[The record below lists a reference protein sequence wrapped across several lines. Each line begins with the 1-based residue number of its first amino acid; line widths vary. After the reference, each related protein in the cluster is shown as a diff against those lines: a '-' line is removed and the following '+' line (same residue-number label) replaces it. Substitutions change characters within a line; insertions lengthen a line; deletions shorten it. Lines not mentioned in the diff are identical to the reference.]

1 MCLDKQGG
9 KNHMAVFDNTA
20 GSERV
25 QDNSSPGPVGDY
37 AAALP
42 EADTVLEPGALLELA
57 HDAIIVRDLD
67 ARVRYWNKAA
77 EKLYG
82 WKRSEANGK
91 IIHELLRT
99 RFPIPVHDI
108 ESIVL
113 DRGKWQGELIH
124 FTRKKKP
131 IVVESRWALQ
141 RDEKGH
147 PAAML
152 EINRDITARKIAEAA
167 AKDYSTRLERSNQ
180 ELRDFASIASHDL
193 QEPLRKVSTYGSIL
207 EDRFADALGKE
218 GLAYLT
224 KMLGA
229 TARMQA
235 LIQSL
240 LIYSR
245 VTTRSEPFVS
255 IDLGKLVKE
264 VLLDLEIPI
273 QETGAE
279 VGTDELP
286 RIEADPGQIR
296 QLFQNLIG
304 NALKFHSENPRIK
317 IYAEACWEGTCKIS
331 IEDNGIG
338 FDEEYLERIFQ
349 PFQRLHGKSS
359 PYKGSGI
366 GLAICR
372 KIVDRHNG
380 TITARS
386 EPGKG
391 STFIVTLPLR
401 QHDENAAR
409 AA

>member
-1 MCLDKQGG
+1 MGVL
-9 KNHMAVFDNTA
+9 DNTA

-25 QDNSSPGPVGDY
+25 QDNSSPAPMGDY

-42 EADTVLEPGALLELA
+42 EANKVLEPGALLELA
-57 HDAIIVRDLD
+57 HDAIIVRGLD

-147 PAAML
+147 PAAIL

-245 VTTRSEPFVS
+245 VTTRTEPFVS

-401 QHDENAAR
+401 QHDEHEAR